1 MKMEKD
7 AIIMFLNLIGM
18 SDKYTFIQRGIE
30 HIHFLDS
37 EVVDNDFI
45 RLIQEIDDPNTPV
58 TVRAYGRGAILK
70 KRTEYM
76 NFLKHILRK
85 DSIKEDSTNNAAPNK
100 RFYSNAEFEKGHFKN
115 YTLSHIWG
123 NMSKN
128 PYAFCALWNMCLTP
142 FYIDPFTGHETNG
155 ELPTLFS
162 SELKRNV
169 YLRYEKTIITYNE
182 RMNDLHPMINE
193 YVDNKKNMKLFTA
206 TEKQRIK
213 ENFKLIV
220 AP

>member
-1 MKMEKD
+1 
-7 AIIMFLNLIGM
+7 MFLDLIGM
-18 SDKYTFIQRGIE
+18 SDKLTFIQRGIE

-37 EVVDNDFI
+37 EVVDSDFT

-58 TVRAYGRGAILK
+58 TVRAYGRGANPK
-70 KRTEYM
+70 KRIEYM
-76 NFLKHILRK
+76 NFLKHILGK
-85 DSIKEDSTNNAAPNK
+85 NYINEDSTNNAAPNK
-100 RFYSNAEFEKGHFKN
+100 RFYLNAEFEKSHFKN

-182 RMNDLHPMINE
+182 RMVDLHPMINE
-193 YVDNKKNMKLFTA
+193 YLDNKKNMKLFYA
-206 TEKQRIK
+206 NEKQRIK

>member
-1 MKMEKD
+1 
-7 AIIMFLNLIGM
+7 MFLNLIGL

-30 HIHFLDS
+30 DIHFLDS
-37 EVVDNDFI
+37 EVVDSDFI

-58 TVRAYGRGAILK
+58 TVRAYGRGANQK

-76 NFLKHILRK
+76 NFLKQILGK

-100 RFYSNAEFEKGHFKN
+100 RFYSNAEFEKDHFKN

-142 FYIDPFTGHETNG
+142 FYIDPFTGHETKG

-182 RMNDLHPMINE
+182 RMADLHPMINE

-206 TEKQRIK
+206 IEKQKIK

-220 AP
+220 LP